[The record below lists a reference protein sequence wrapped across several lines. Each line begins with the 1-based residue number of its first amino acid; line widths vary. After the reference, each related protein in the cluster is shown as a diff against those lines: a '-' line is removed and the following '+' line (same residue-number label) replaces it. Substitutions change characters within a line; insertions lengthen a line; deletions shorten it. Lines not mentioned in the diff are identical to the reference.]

1 MKQAAT
7 PGYFVF
13 AACKIFQEMT
23 HQNTAVKLVRKLFL
37 KVGSTMKAI

>member
-13 AACKIFQEMT
+13 AACKILQEMT
-23 HQNTAVKLVRKLFL
+23 HQNTAVKLIQKLFL
-37 KVGSTMKAI
+37 KVGRSMKAI

>member
-13 AACKIFQEMT
+13 AACKIVQEMT